1 MRVGR
6 NRCVKWRV
14 SRKESAST
22 VYADEP
28 GNQSVGLD
36 PGVYRVKEAHLH
48 WLSLEGHALG
58 HIARN
63 RLPTA
68 KKFLF
73 GWKLSAILGLK

>member
-1 MRVGR
+1 MSLKGF
-6 NRCVKWRV
+6 
-14 SRKESAST
+14 
-22 VYADEP
+22 ADSS
-28 GNQSVGLD
+28 GNQSGWLD
-36 PGVYRVKEAHLH
+36 PGVYRVKKAHLH

-73 GWKLSAILGLK
+73 GWKLSPSLDVLDPSHGS